1 MDIGADITNQEK
13 VDSLL
18 EHMKTH
24 KNKWFSVSVLSKLF
38 GLTKSD
44 ILAAFATI
52 PEIKKTG
59 FGVMQYGYVDKQTNL
74 SLNRLSGKYKPS
86 AAMIRAMDRVG
97 EVYPPEHK
105 FIGIHDTQ

>member
-1 MDIGADITNQEK
+1 MTNQEK
-13 VDSLL
+13 VDALL

-24 KNKWFSVSVLSKLF
+24 KNKWFSMSVLSKLF
-38 GLTKSD
+38 NLDRKTILRVFGHTK
-44 ILAAFATI
+44 
-52 PEIKKTG
+52 EIKKDLSET
-59 FGVMQYGYVDKQTNL
+59 VRYSYVDFKNEI
-74 SLNRLSGKYKPS
+74 SPGRLEIREYKPS